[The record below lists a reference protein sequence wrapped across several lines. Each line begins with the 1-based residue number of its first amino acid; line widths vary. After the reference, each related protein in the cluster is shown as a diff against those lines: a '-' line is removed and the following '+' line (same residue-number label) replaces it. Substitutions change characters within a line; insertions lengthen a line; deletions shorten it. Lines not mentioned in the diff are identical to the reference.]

1 MDSQVAAEETSSFL
15 MYIHD
20 GGPIIMWTLVSLFV
34 IGIAITIWRLTIIFI
49 AMYNTKSFYKKVY
62 EALSDKDN
70 GIQKASD
77 ICVKT
82 PGPAATIIHA
92 GLSRVHKGIDH
103 VEKAVDNAGAIEMS
117 FLENGLVWLATIAN
131 IAPLIG
137 FFGTVYGM
145 ILSFRSIAEA
155 GYAEPS
161 IVAGGISM
169 ALITTAGGLFVA
181 IPINIAH
188 NVCVYLIE
196 KIVVRMEE
204 NASKFIDML
213 IDMDYDSVSSK

>member
-1 MDSQVAAEETSSFL
+1 MNSQAAGEETSSL
-15 MYIHD
+15 LLYIND
-20 GGPIIMWTLVSLFV
+20 GGPLIMWTLVSLFI

-70 GIQKASD
+70 GIQIASD
-77 ICVKT
+77 ICVNT

-103 VEKAVDNAGAIEMS
+103 VEKAVDNAGSIEMS

-137 FFGTVYGM
+137 FFGTVVGM
-145 ILSFRSIAEA
+145 ILSFKSIAEA

-169 ALITTAGGLFVA
+169 ALITTAGGLLVA

-188 NVCVYLIE
+188 NICVYLID
-196 KIVVRMEE
+196 KIVVSMEE
-204 NASKFIDML
+204 NASKFIDTL
-213 IDMDYDSVSSK
+213 VDMGYDSGISI